1 MREGDYTGRENI
13 IERSTNGRG
22 RLDGK
27 GKLHGIERIDGRG
40 RLDERVRIETESW

>member
-1 MREGDYTGRENI
+1 MRKGDQTGRETRL
-13 IERSTNGRG
+13 ERAINGSG

-27 GKLHGIERIDGRG
+27 GKLHGIERIEGRG